1 MGTEIPRLYIS
12 VLERFPEQAER
23 IRLLLQQDANF
34 AEICADYQK
43 LALWLVAHDQESCIS
58 ESECAANRL
67 LLAELEIEILQFL
80 QAVDHQPGYQA

>member
-1 MGTEIPRLYIS
+1 MYTS
-12 VLERFPEQAER
+12 VLERFPEQAEK
-23 IRLLLQQDANF
+23 IRLLLQQNTNF

-43 LALWLVAHDQESCIS
+43 LALWLVANGQEGCIS

-80 QAVDHQPGYQA
+80 QAVDHQRGH